1 MEKIFTVSQVNKIVK
16 GLLSSN
22 PDFANIEV
30 EGEISNFKKYPSG
43 HCYFSLKDE
52 RSNLKAV
59 MFAGNAKYLKAMPL
73 NGDKVVAVG
82 RLDVYERDGVYQ
94 LYVDMLL
101 PQGTGALMARFEK
114 LKNKLAAEGLF
125 AEARKQRLPQVVHRV
140 GIVTSS
146 AGAAVRDII
155 KVSRHRNP
163 GIKLFLY
170 PVRVQGTEA
179 PQEIAHAIA
188 YLNKL
193 NLVDVLIVGR
203 GGGSMEDLW
212 AFNEEVV
219 VRAIA
224 ASKLPIVS
232 AVGHETDFTL
242 ADFAADV
249 RAATPSAAAEL
260 VVQDIS
266 AVQDKLTNLQRRLS
280 RSLVGLYRLRWETFK
295 RLSGSW
301 VFKQPERWWEN
312 RALLLD
318 QLTAG
323 LPRAMEA
330 LLTKWSQAL
339 ELQNTKLESLS
350 PMAVLARGYT
360 ITETADGKLLKS
372 AQGIKAGEVIITR
385 WTQGTVTSKVVE
397 GEEK

>member
-163 GIKLFLY
+163 GIELFLY

-224 ASKLPIVS
+224 ASKLPLVS

>member
-280 RSLVGLYRLRWETFK
+280 RSLVGLYRLRWETLK